1 MQQWM
6 MSVDL
11 HSCPVSPRGQGRQL
25 LKNLEKHSSS
35 SGTWPWP
42 YVSWPPWVWRFWKLV
57 RPLGCAV
64 EPAADVRTYDATYAA
79 STPPPPDQS
88 PSSFRVSSVFRHS
101 SRSSRRT
108 RRYLAIHA
116 SFRKLDIASL
126 PASASPAS
134 RRRICCYADSRRRKR
149 YAFPSSNAFI
159 KRRRQKT
166 DRKQKTLLVNTNNLE
181 NDLIFFSCMHFC
193 TYSRRI
199 LCELTYDYFNMY
211 FTYIF
216 GGKN

>member
-1 MQQWM
+1 MGLAVLKTC
-6 MSVDL
+6 SPTRV
-11 HSCPVSPRGQGRQL
+11 HSRAGG
-25 LKNLEKHSSS
+25 
-35 SGTWPWP
+35 G
-42 YVSWPPWVWRFWKLV
+42 
-57 RPLGCAV
+57 
-64 EPAADVRTYDATYAA
+64 RTYDATYAA
-79 STPPPPDQS
+79 STPPPPPDQS

-116 SFRKLDIASL
+116 SFRKLDIASQ
-126 PASASPAS
+126 PASPPPQLLL
-134 RRRICCYADSRRRKR
+134 RRLAATLRKR

-199 LCELTYDYFNMY
+199 LCELTYDYLNMY